1 MLYINPQGE
10 YPRHYGDIMLDAPGW
25 KLGDDLPEGWVQVAE
40 TERPAP
46 GADQVVVE
54 AAPKE
59 VKGVMTQQWLVR
71 DMTAEE
77 LERRDAPSNA
87 KARLVELGFTEAEIE
102 ALVRGLVR

>member
-25 KLGDDLPEGWVQVAE
+25 QLGDDLPEGWVLVAE
-40 TERPAP
+40 AP
-46 GADQVVVE
+46 LPTPGVDEIVVE
-54 AAPKE
+54 DFPKE
-59 VKGVMTQQWLVR
+59 VKGVMTQNWKVR
-71 DMTAEE
+71 AMTAEE
-77 LERRDAPSNA
+77 IERRNAPANA